1 MRHNEQ
7 REQRR
12 YDDAR
17 QDDQYAQQI
26 TDYYG
31 KPQNDTQLNN
41 NYIEPGT
48 PDLGI
53 EEWTRDS
60 VIGNYGSITQRK
72 ILWCVEEIRILEMM
86 IRDARMNG
94 DLDFIDNFAQP
105 LIRFNISEK
114 AALENTS
121 RNIGGYGGQLSR
133 SNFSYIQQD
142 RFNTDAT
149 QQQKNPGLLGK
160 LKLPRFGGGGGM
172 ESEAGR
178 MGWSGV

>member
-1 MRHNEQ
+1 MRREEQ
-7 REQRR
+7 RSQRR
-12 YDDAR
+12 YEDAKEDDDSAR
-17 QDDQYAQQI
+17 QIA
-26 TDYYG
+26 DYYG
-31 KPQNDTQLNN
+31 KPQSDTQLNN

-53 EEWTRDS
+53 GEWTRDS
-60 VIGNYGSITQRK
+60 VIGNYGLITQRK

-86 IRDARMNG
+86 IRDAMISG
-94 DLDFIDNFAQP
+94 DQDFIDNFAQP

-114 AALENTS
+114 ASLENTS

-149 QQQKNPGLLGK
+149 QQQKSPGILGK
-160 LKLPRFGGGGGM
+160 LKLPRFGGGG
-172 ESEAGR
+172 ESPLSGGQ
-178 MGWSGV
+178 GWSGV